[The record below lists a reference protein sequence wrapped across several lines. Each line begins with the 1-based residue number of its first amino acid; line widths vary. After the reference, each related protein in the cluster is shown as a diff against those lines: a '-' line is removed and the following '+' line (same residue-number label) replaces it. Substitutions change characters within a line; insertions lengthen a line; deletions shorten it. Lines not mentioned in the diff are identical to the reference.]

1 MTQENIEQVEK
12 WFEEIYDS
20 YTFNQ
25 RNEGFEQLTDKPA
38 ESEQV
43 CAVMFLYE
51 KLKPENKA
59 QRWFF
64 HGEHDKLYIGSDFDI
79 FQDFTKED
87 VRRAILYGLDLSDVD
102 GGFQINASM

>member
-1 MTQENIEQVEK
+1 MLDFSK
-12 WFEEIYDS
+12 GRPA
-20 YTFNQ
+20 
-25 RNEGFEQLTDKPA
+25 RNCGT
-38 ESEQV
+38 
-43 CAVMFLYE
+43 FLYVS
-51 KLKPENKA
+51 LPIVPPELSCPSYDLFI
-59 QRWFF
+59 FF